1 MLPLRIIATGKAL
14 PTQRVHSHELDARF
28 GFAPGTVQR
37 KSGVQWRHH
46 ASAEESQSGLGAQ
59 ALNDALA
66 RGGIA
71 PQSIDLLLSTSG
83 VQEQALPTTAARIL
97 SRAGLPAG
105 TPGID
110 IGASC
115 IGFIASLH
123 MAACLLQSGSHRRI
137 AIVAADLASRGIDW
151 DDAESAFLFGDGAA
165 AVIVERADTDIGIDG
180 CKMETYPEGVAFCEI
195 RAGGT
200 RRNPRAGMTGSD
212 FLFHMDGKRVFKL
225 ASSLIDGFVERLLD
239 QSRMTLSDVD
249 LVVPHQASHLSMKH
263 AQKRLGLRDG
273 AVVDIYATHGN
284 QVAASIPT
292 ALHEAIVAGRVRSG
306 SRVLLLGSAAGL
318 TLGGLVLRT

>member
-1 MLPLRIIATGKAL
+1 M
-14 PTQRVHSHELDARF
+14 
-28 GFAPGTVQR
+28 
-37 KSGVQWRHH
+37 
-46 ASAEESQSGLGAQ
+46 
-59 ALNDALA
+59 
-66 RGGIA
+66 
-71 PQSIDLLLSTSG
+71 
-83 VQEQALPTTAARIL
+83 
-97 SRAGLPAG
+97 
-105 TPGID
+105 
-110 IGASC
+110 
-115 IGFIASLH
+115 
-123 MAACLLQSGSHRRI
+123 
-137 AIVAADLASRGIDW
+137 
-151 DDAESAFLFGDGAA
+151 
-165 AVIVERADTDIGIDG
+165 IVERAEADTGIDG
-180 CKMETYPEGVAFCEI
+180 YKLETYPEGVGFCEI

-200 RRNPRAGMTGSD
+200 RRNPRAGMSASD

-292 ALHEAIVAGRVRSG
+292 ALHEAIAAGRVRSG